1 VRTRWTIPVLC
12 VGVLTACGGG
22 NSQKPAANLAG
33 NWQIIMDGN
42 IKAPSGFLLQSGTS
56 LDGDFLVSGNCSG
69 VGPAQGQLDGL
80 NIAMTVNASDQTL
93 SFTGTTTSEGT
104 SMSGNYSFL
113 GSGCGGSEAGTWTGT
128 QIPALNTN
136 FQGTFTSGDTPG
148 LVFHFSGTL
157 SQGSNTGASY
167 ATLSG
172 NMISTDAPC
181 FTSASVSGQIS
192 GTAVVLNLTNSEGIA
207 LGKITTTL
215 TTDVTSMTGTYAFV
229 NFTVPIACGSDFGN
243 VVFTLTPS
251 STM

>member
-1 VRTRWTIPVLC
+1 MQWIISLLFLC
-12 VGVLTACGGG
+12 VLTGCGGS
-22 NSQKPAANLAG
+22 NSEKTAANLSG
-33 NWQIIMDGN
+33 NWQIIMQGN

-56 LDGDFLVSGNCSG
+56 LNGDFLVSGNCSG

-80 NIAMTVNASDQTL
+80 NVSMTLDASDQTL
-93 SFTGTTTSEGT
+93 NFTGTTTSDGT

-113 GSGCGGSEAGTWTGT
+113 GSGCGGSEVGTWTGT
-128 QIPALNTN
+128 QISALNSS
-136 FQGTFTSGDTPG
+136 FQATFTSGDFPG

-157 SQGSNTGASY
+157 SQGPNTGASY

-172 NMISTDAPC
+172 NMSSTDAVC
-181 FTSASVSGQIS
+181 FTTASVSGQIS

-215 TTDVTSMTGTYAFV
+215 TTDISSMTGTYAFV

-243 VVFTLTPS
+243 VVFTMSPS
-251 STM
+251 ST